1 MERIL
6 PLSQLCSSFGL
17 RYDPVELWV
26 VDGILGRSHY
36 QVEGYAELPVA
47 LSRFVMKLTPS
58 LRMMQKHASPTV
70 DALIKEVICSS
81 QIPAAIR

>member
-1 MERIL
+1 MHRIL

-36 QVEGYAELPVA
+36 QVESCSTLVSS
-47 LSRFVMKLTPS
+47 LDRFVMKLTPS
-58 LRMMQKHASPTV
+58 LRTMQRHASGETLSLINQLLGV
-70 DALIKEVICSS
+70 TDANH
-81 QIPAAIR
+81 